1 MEELNVIVLMKGD
14 ERYVF
19 LYDDKSADSLSQ
31 IFGKYATDESL
42 SFTFYDAT
50 ILNHKVRKM
59 KKESEEKFSGLID
72 LLKGRDDFNNI

>member
-19 LYDDKSADSLSQ
+19 LYDDKNAGSLSQ

-42 SFTFYDAT
+42 SFTFHDAN
-50 ILNHKVRKM
+50 ILNHKVQKM
-59 KKESEEKFSGLID
+59 KKESEERFSGLAD
-72 LLKGRDDFNNI
+72 LLKGRDDLNNI

>member
-1 MEELNVIVLMKGD
+1 MDELNIIVLMKSD

-59 KKESEEKFSGLID
+59 KKKYEEECGGLAD
-72 LLKGRDDFNNI
+72 LLKGRDDLNNI

>member
-31 IFGKYATDESL
+31 IFG
-42 SFTFYDAT
+42 
-50 ILNHKVRKM
+50 
-59 KKESEEKFSGLID
+59 
-72 LLKGRDDFNNI
+72 